1 MAKVGDVFINCPF
14 DEDYQ
19 RHFRA
24 LVFCLLYCGAR
35 PRSALEVDD
44 GSEVRIGKVIRII
57 GESPYG
63 IHDLSRTD
71 PDPASGLPRFN
82 MPLEL
87 GLFLGAKHFG
97 GPRQRVK
104 ACIIFDRER
113 YRYQRF
119 CSDIA
124 GQDIRAHGDNE
135 AQLIRG
141 VRDALRTW
149 HPDRELPG
157 GGLIHRRYREF
168 TEHLPRLAAEVGLE
182 PQELTFRDLL
192 TMVAEWLRTDAP
204 ESVSP

>member
-1 MAKVGDVFINCPF
+1 MAEPADVFINCPF

-19 RHFRA
+19 HHFRA

-44 GSEVRIGKVIRII
+44 GSEVRIEKIIRII

-71 PDPASGLPRFN
+71 PDPSGLPRFN

-87 GLFLGAKHFG
+87 GLFLGAKYFG
-97 GPRQRVK
+97 GPRQRGK

-113 YRYQRF
+113 YRYQQF

-124 GQDIRAHGDNE
+124 GQDIRAHGEDE

-141 VRDALRTW
+141 VRDALRSW
-149 HPDRELPG
+149 NPERELPG
-157 GGLIHRRYREF
+157 GGLIHRLYREF
-168 TEHLPRLAAEVGLE
+168 TERLPRLARKVGLE
-182 PQELTFRDLL
+182 SQELTFRDLAAL
-192 TMVAEWLRTDAP
+192 ITEWLRRNAP
-204 ESVSP
+204 GLVSP

>member
-1 MAKVGDVFINCPF
+1 MTQSRDVFINCPF

-24 LVFCLLYCGAR
+24 LVFCLHYCGAR
-35 PRSALEVDD
+35 PRSALEVED
-44 GSEVRIGKVIRII
+44 GSEVRIGRILRII

-63 IHDLSRTD
+63 IHDLSRTE
-71 PDPASGLPRFN
+71 PDPATALPRFN

-97 GPRQRVK
+97 GPRQRLK
-104 ACIIFDRER
+104 ACIILDRDR

-124 GQDIRAHGDNE
+124 GLDIRAHGDDE

-141 VRDALRTW
+141 VRDALRSW
-149 HPDRELPG
+149 HPERELPG
-157 GGLIHRRYREF
+157 GALIYQRYLEF
-168 TEHLPRLAAEVGLE
+168 TERLPRLAAEVGLE
-182 PQELTFRDLL
+182 VQELTFGDLSAL
-192 TMVAEWLRTDAP
+192 VTEWLRIDAP
-204 ESVSP
+204 ASGPS